1 MLNRN
6 FIRPLT
12 SSYQKLSLKNNAT
25 MINIESKLRNSFNNI
40 DMLDIS
46 TVNGD
51 CGQSYFIKI
60 QSGEFLGKS
69 LLDQHRMINEIIKEE
84 VKVVHSVVLQ
94 TRT

>member
-1 MLNRN
+1 MLNRTFN
-6 FIRPLT
+6 RPLKN
-12 SSYQKLSLKNNAT
+12 SYQKLSLKNNAT
-25 MINIESKLRNSFNNI
+25 MINIESKLRKSFTNI

-51 CGQSYFIKI
+51 CGQSYFVKI
-60 QSGEFLGKS
+60 RSGDFLGKS

-84 VKVVHSVVLQ
+84 VKVVHSIVLQ